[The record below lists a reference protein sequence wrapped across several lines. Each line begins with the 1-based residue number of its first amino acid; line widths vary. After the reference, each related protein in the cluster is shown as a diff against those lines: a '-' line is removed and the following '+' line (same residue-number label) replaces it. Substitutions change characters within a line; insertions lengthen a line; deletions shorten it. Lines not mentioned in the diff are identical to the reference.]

1 MKRSDLLIRAVAD
14 VLSSKL
20 LDTDAFSVVERQPVL
35 RDGVFS
41 REFSLEMR
49 EVLTGK
55 DVEEANRNP
64 RNPRMPFPSVY
75 GQIMSRYD
83 ALLDAEE

>member
-1 MKRSDLLIRAVAD
+1 MRRSDLLRRAITD
-14 VLSSKL
+14 VLSSKV
-20 LDTDAFSVVERQPVL
+20 LDADAFSVVERQPVL
-35 RDGVFS
+35 RDGVFY

-49 EVLTGK
+49 EVLTDK
-55 DVEEANRNP
+55 DVEEVN